1 MKPIFAQTIHLWLV
15 LVTIGLSTNFVPAAD
30 FKGAAEVLRLAAES
44 RSEPKPKPSDPH
56 AAFRDKL
63 KRFAAAST
71 NSSAADAA
79 KQWLTLIDQYK
90 ASYQRERLE
99 WDSDVE
105 LPRRWNLT
113 R

>member
-15 LVTIGLSTNFVPAAD
+15 IVTLGLSTNFVPAAD